1 MIFYRPSLHMN
12 RLTEFIEVVSLFYFL
27 LPVVIFTIF
36 MSLRTLF
43 IPNTIK
49 GKFVSIEN
57 ALYLGSMY
65 LTVIIGF
72 GLIYL
77 LFELRGV
84 SILVEA
90 NKDNVYNIFET
101 SFYFSAMTLFSVG
114 NGDVVPHGLGRM
126 VAVIEALIGYT
137 LPAAFVARALLDGR
151 NEEISTK

>member
-1 MIFYRPSLHMN
+1 
-12 RLTEFIEVVSLFYFL
+12 
-27 LPVVIFTIF
+27 

-57 ALYLGSMY
+57 ALYLGSIY

-77 LFELRGV
+77 LFELKGM
-84 SILVEA
+84 SLIVEI
-90 NKDNVYNIFET
+90 NKEKEYNMFET

-114 NGDVVPHGLGRM
+114 NGDVIPQGIGR
-126 VAVIEALIGYT
+126 VLAVVEALIGYT
-137 LPAAFVARALLDGR
+137 LPAAFVARAIMER
-151 NEEISTK
+151 K